1 MDHRSPPNF
10 PSFNGQGAP
19 IIGKYQQERSV
30 LYQALQRCAMK
41 SLRYVASAMLAA
53 GMMAGQPAAFATDS
67 PPIQVAQPSNDLPAA
82 TLPTDSRLPD
92 AISAIERAPDPS
104 SATHAYV

>member
-1 MDHRSPPNF
+1 MVIYS
-10 PSFNGQGAP
+10 SAL
-19 IIGKYQQERSV
+19 IE
-30 LYQALQRCAMK
+30 ALQRCAMK

-82 TLPTDSRLPD
+82 TLPTDGRPASGLLRLQGRPHADRQFCAGGAGTDAEQAARSSR
-92 AISAIERAPDPS
+92 I
-104 SATHAYV
+104 HASI